1 MDRFTGTPAPLS
13 TQQFVGM
20 RNQSWLE
27 NCEMWTEYVTG
38 DVFRLRTFQMINRL
52 LAHERAGA
60 QDKPMRVADFG
71 CGEGRL
77 LATIAASVRSAELI
91 GIDNCE
97 PLTRRIVDPAH
108 NISLFI
114 QDIKSADFR
123 LSTEIDVAIAAFSLI
138 EMVGL
143 NQCMANI
150 AAPIRKGGIAI
161 VTVLDP
167 TVEFLRM
174 IRFKYGDRGVTL
186 YGVADELVL
195 ASHFMFNNVRS
206 PRPYFRF
213 LRPIDQYIASAAKV
227 GLQYER
233 IEIVGSSS
241 LAQMFDEPRA
251 VTLIMRKAV

>member
-1 MDRFTGTPAPLS
+1 MMPTRGLVDSMDRFTGTPAPLS

-114 QDIKSADFR
+114 QDIEF
-123 LSTEIDVAIAAFSLI
+123 
-138 EMVGL
+138 
-143 NQCMANI
+143 
-150 AAPIRKGGIAI
+150 GG
-161 VTVLDP
+161 VSSVD
-167 TVEFLRM
+167 
-174 IRFKYGDRGVTL
+174 GDRCR
-186 YGVADELVL
+186 DRCI
-195 ASHFMFNNVRS
+195 F
-206 PRPYFRF
+206 
-213 LRPIDQYIASAAKV
+213 ID
-227 GLQYER
+227 
-233 IEIVGSSS
+233 
-241 LAQMFDEPRA
+241 
-251 VTLIMRKAV
+251 